1 MKIFFES
8 KNLVDEE
15 LKFVLN
21 DTDIVNDTWR
31 THWEDSLEIL
41 HGIKGEARI
50 MVGKESYSLQSGDT
64 IIINSQTL
72 HNSSSDVFAY
82 YYCLKIK
89 SEWFKDNGIDIKTV
103 RFENFIQDPV
113 IVQLFDELKK
123 QHVKTVDLTYIPS
136 LKRALLNLVIYLLE
150 NYSHE
155 TENRVQSKGFATV
168 LDVMTYITEH
178 YSEHIGIDELAA
190 KFGYSKYHFLR
201 LFKQNTGQ
209 TVVDYIN
216 AMRCEVAGELLRKGT
231 LPVAEIAYTCGF
243 NTPSYFAKQFKKF
256 YGVLPVQYRKEKRN
270 LKNLQA
276 T

>member
-1 MKIFFES
+1 MEIFFES
-8 KNLVDEE
+8 KNLIDEE
-15 LKFVLN
+15 LKFVLLYQ
-21 DTDIVNDTWR
+21 DITNDTWR

-41 HGIKGEARI
+41 HGIEGEAHI
-50 MVGKESYSLQSGDT
+50 MVGKESLIMRPGDT
-64 IIINSQTL
+64 IIVNPQTL
-72 HNSSSDVFAY
+72 HNAASDSFAY

-89 SEWFKDNGIDIKTV
+89 SKWFSDNGIDTKRIHFNSFA
-103 RFENFIQDPV
+103 RDPV
-113 IVQLFDELKK
+113 ISQLFDDLNK
-123 QHVKTVDLTYIPS
+123 QLSRKTDLTYIAS

-150 NYSHE
+150 NYSYE
-155 TENRVQSKGFATV
+155 VDFKMQSKGLATV

-178 YSEHIGIDELAA
+178 YSEQIHIDELAA

-201 LFKQNTGQ
+201 LFRQNTGQ

-216 AMRCEVAGELLRKGT
+216 AMRCEVAGELLRKGS

-256 YGVLPVQYRKEKRN
+256 YGVLPMQYRKQK
-270 LKNLQA
+270 KG